1 MTLSTGTRL
10 SHYEITSQIGKGGM
24 GEVYQATDTK
34 LGRDVAIKVLPQEFT
49 KDTERVARFQREA
62 KLLASLNHPN
72 IAAIYGL
79 EEAEGTHFLVLEL
92 IEGNTLADRIKAGA
106 IPVEEALK
114 LALQI
119 SEALEAAHEK
129 GVIHRDLKPANIKV
143 TPDGKV
149 KVLDFGLAKAY
160 AGDTE
165 NMNLSNSPT
174 LSDAATQ
181 QGVILGTAAYMSP
194 EQARGTPVDKRAD
207 IWAFGVVLFEML
219 TGRQIF
225 SENTVSDTLASVLKS
240 EPEWESLPQNLHPRI
255 RLLLE
260 RCMEKEAKNRY
271 HDIADARVDIQKVL
285 ADPSGVFSQ
294 PSLLVK
300 PRKQLQLSIPR
311 ITAIVILCLIIAGVA
326 GWLLKPAPSPEPK
339 SFVRFAYE
347 LPEDQQLSQFV
358 GIIPLAVSPD
368 GSQFVYSTT
377 EGLYIRYM
385 SELNARLIPG
395 TDKDALFPVFSPDGK
410 WIAYFTGSTNS
421 APQLK
426 KIPIAGGIPTV
437 LCEIDLP
444 IGGANWDID
453 DMIVYCNGS
462 PGRIMRVSAS
472 SGTPESLFESQE
484 LTVFPQMLPDGKTLL
499 FTSGPNP
506 FTESHIELLSLESG
520 ERKELFEKN
529 FGAARYLPT
538 GHIIYSAE
546 NNLYAAPFDLDT
558 LEVTGAQVPMVEG
571 IRGWGISDK
580 GMLVYVPGRIRQL
593 ERAKTQPAPIVPRTL
608 VWVDR
613 EGIEEPLAAD
623 PDNYLDIRISPDGT
637 NVALVI
643 GDQESSDIWILDL
656 DRGNKTRLTFFE
668 GNDIAPVWTPDSKQI
683 IFSSDREKP
692 GIYIKAANGIGE
704 AELIFSSDRNL
715 VPCSISSDGKTLL
728 FFEADRQT
736 GTPFSGIGRN
746 FDIAMLSMEGE
757 PERKVLLEGDYE
769 EATTVISPDDKY
781 MVYESNESGQYEIY
795 IRPFPDVNKDRKLVS
810 TNGGEFPRWS
820 PDGRELYYLIT
831 PSNIAKVMAGSAP
844 KAKADMIAKMTA
856 ARPELKIMAVTVETE
871 PTLKLGNPE
880 ILFQGSYMQGRWDIH
895 PIDKRFLMIK
905 IPERTDDQFQVAE
918 SQAEESI
925 VNESQAEEFRQ
936 QDPRKITIVLNWFE
950 ELKENVPVP

>member
-34 LGRDVAIKVLPQEFT
+34 LGRDVAIKVLPQEFA

-395 TDKDALFPVFSPDGK
+395 TDKDALFPVF
-410 WIAYFTGSTNS
+410 
-421 APQLK
+421 
-426 KIPIAGGIPTV
+426 
-437 LCEIDLP
+437 
-444 IGGANWDID
+444 
-453 DMIVYCNGS
+453 
-462 PGRIMRVSAS
+462 
-472 SGTPESLFESQE
+472 
-484 LTVFPQMLPDGKTLL
+484 
-499 FTSGPNP
+499 
-506 FTESHIELLSLESG
+506 
-520 ERKELFEKN
+520 
-529 FGAARYLPT
+529 
-538 GHIIYSAE
+538 
-546 NNLYAAPFDLDT
+546 
-558 LEVTGAQVPMVEG
+558 
-571 IRGWGISDK
+571 
-580 GMLVYVPGRIRQL
+580 
-593 ERAKTQPAPIVPRTL
+593 
-608 VWVDR
+608 
-613 EGIEEPLAAD
+613 
-623 PDNYLDIRISPDGT
+623 
-637 NVALVI
+637 
-643 GDQESSDIWILDL
+643 
-656 DRGNKTRLTFFE
+656 
-668 GNDIAPVWTPDSKQI
+668 
-683 IFSSDREKP
+683 
-692 GIYIKAANGIGE
+692 
-704 AELIFSSDRNL
+704 
-715 VPCSISSDGKTLL
+715 
-728 FFEADRQT
+728 
-736 GTPFSGIGRN
+736 
-746 FDIAMLSMEGE
+746 
-757 PERKVLLEGDYE
+757 
-769 EATTVISPDDKY
+769 
-781 MVYESNESGQYEIY
+781 
-795 IRPFPDVNKDRKLVS
+795 
-810 TNGGEFPRWS
+810 
-820 PDGRELYYLIT
+820 
-831 PSNIAKVMAGSAP
+831 
-844 KAKADMIAKMTA
+844 
-856 ARPELKIMAVTVETE
+856 
-871 PTLKLGNPE
+871 
-880 ILFQGSYMQGRWDIH
+880 
-895 PIDKRFLMIK
+895 
-905 IPERTDDQFQVAE
+905 
-918 SQAEESI
+918 
-925 VNESQAEEFRQ
+925 
-936 QDPRKITIVLNWFE
+936 
-950 ELKENVPVP
+950 